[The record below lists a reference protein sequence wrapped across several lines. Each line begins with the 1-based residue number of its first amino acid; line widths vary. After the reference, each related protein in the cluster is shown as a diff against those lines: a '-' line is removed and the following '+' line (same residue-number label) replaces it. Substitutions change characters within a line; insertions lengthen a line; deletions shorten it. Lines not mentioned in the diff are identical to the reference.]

1 MAPAVLLAV
10 LAGAAFLVSCLGT
23 RRLSAILRRRQM
35 LDVRDERWSHPVRVR
50 RGGGIAV
57 VGTIVAAWAGL
68 SAAGLLTR
76 AELWVPAVAIG
87 LAIVSWVDDRRGLS
101 PVPRL
106 LAQLAAVAVTMTV
119 L

>member
-23 RRLSAILRRRQM
+23 RLLIAILRRRQM
-35 LDVRDERWSHPVRVR
+35 LDVPNERSSHTVPVP

-68 SAAGLLTR
+68 SATGLLAR
-76 AELWVPAVAIG
+76 AGVWGPAVAIA
-87 LAIVSWVDDRRGLS
+87 LAIVSWVYDRRAFL
-101 PVPRL
+101 PAPPLPPHPPPR
-106 LAQLAAVAVTMTV
+106 AAP
-119 L
+119 